1 MSDSDSLSFDKPDD
15 ARTSGTITKLVIA
28 PDAVFRFISGQLLI
42 HTGTGPRLHATANQH
57 LPPLLAAFAQP
68 AEPARVLATFSPEVQ
83 PELADEIEKLRRVG
97 ALRPACDDSTA
108 ARGNSPPLDAQL
120 ALIADATQRI
130 AGALSAMGPF
140 ANERLASDSG
150 VSLPERITA
159 ITAGVTALE
168 AELNAMRS
176 AFIAAQLT
184 RLNIR
189 PDARGLKLHLGCG
202 PNRLPGWLNIDAHPA
217 ELALDLRWQL
227 PFATASA
234 ELVFMSHVFEH
245 LYYPEEASAV
255 LAEIHR
261 VLIDGGR
268 LRLIVPDIE
277 LCINAYVER
286 NEAFFSRRRH
296 TWKWWSP
303 AATRLEDFLSY
314 AGAGPRASHF
324 LEGHKFGYD
333 FETLEHALLQAG
345 FSTVLRST
353 YMGSDVEA
361 LRIDDASGV
370 AGASFDGHNYS
381 LFVEAI
387 K

>member
-1 MSDSDSLSFDKPDD
+1 MSDSDSLSFDS
-15 ARTSGTITKLVIA
+15 SGDTDSAGKITRLVIA
-28 PDAVFRFISGQLLI
+28 PDAVFRFISGQMLI
-42 HTGTGPRLHATANQH
+42 HTGTGPRLHATANPQ
-57 LPPLLAAFAQP
+57 LPSLLAAFARP
-68 AEPARVLATFSPEVQ
+68 AEPAQVLATFSPDVRTG
-83 PELADEIEKLRRVG
+83 LGDEIEKLRRVG
-97 ALRPACDDSTA
+97 VLRPADDGAAPSTDS
-108 ARGNSPPLDAQL
+108 GPSIDAQL

-140 ANERLASDSG
+140 ANERLVSG
-150 VSLPERITA
+150 SGISLPQRITA

-168 AELNAMRS
+168 AELGAMRRE
-176 AFIAAQLT
+176 FIAAQLA
-184 RLNIR
+184 RLDHR
-189 PDARGLKLHLGCG
+189 PDARGLRLHLGCG

-217 ELALDLRWQL
+217 ELALDLRWPL
-227 PFATASA
+227 PFATGSA

-245 LYYPEEASAV
+245 FHYPEEASAV

-277 LCINAYVER
+277 LCIKAYVER
-286 NEAFFSRRRH
+286 NEAFFNQRRH
-296 TWKWWSP
+296 TWKWWTP

-333 FETLEHALLQAG
+333 FETLEHALLRAG
-345 FSTVLRST
+345 FSRVVRSD
-353 YMGSDVEA
+353 YMASELDA
-361 LRIDDASGV
+361 LRVDDASAV
-370 AGASFDGHNYS
+370 AGASFDGHHYS

>member
-1 MSDSDSLSFDKPDD
+1 MSDSDRLRLAD
-15 ARTSGTITKLVIA
+15 AGAPATSGHVTRLVIA

-42 HTGTGPRLHATANQH
+42 HTGTGPKLHATANQGV
-57 LPPLLAAFAQP
+57 PRLLAAFARP
-68 AEPARVLATFSPEVQ
+68 AEPAQVLAAFSPDER
-83 PELADEIEKLRRVG
+83 PALGDELEKLRRVG
-97 ALRPACDDSTA
+97 ALRPADGGSVAATDDSP
-108 ARGNSPPLDAQL
+108 SIEAQL
-120 ALIADATQRI
+120 ALIADAIQRI
-130 AGALSAMGPF
+130 AGALSAMGPC
-140 ANERLASDSG
+140 ANERLVSDSG
-150 VSLPERITA
+150 VSLPQRITA

-168 AELNAMRS
+168 AELNALRS
-176 AFIAAQLT
+176 EFIAAQLE
-184 RLNIR
+184 RLNIGA
-189 PDARGLKLHLGCG
+189 DARGLRLHLGCG
-202 PNRLPGWLNIDAHPA
+202 PNRLPGWINIDAHPA

-227 PFATASA
+227 PFATGSV

-286 NEAFFSRRRH
+286 NEAFFSQRRH
-296 TWKWWSP
+296 TWKWWAP
-303 AATRLEDFLSY
+303 ATTRLEDFLSY

-333 FETLEHALLQAG
+333 FETLKHALLRAG
-345 FSTVLRST
+345 FSSVLRST

-370 AGASFDGHNYS
+370 AGASFDGHHYS